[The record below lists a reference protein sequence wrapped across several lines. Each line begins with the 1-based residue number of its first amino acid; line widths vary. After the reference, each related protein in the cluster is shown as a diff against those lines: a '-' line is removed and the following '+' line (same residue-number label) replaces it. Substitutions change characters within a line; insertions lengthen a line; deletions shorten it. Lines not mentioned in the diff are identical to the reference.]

1 MCLLSRL
8 CTVLRRKVMPCPFR
22 SRVWQSFF
30 AWQWSLLITWVAVFF
45 SKCVNSLPVWFYFN
59 ILKLWWTG
67 HFHLMTVLG
76 QWSRGGAIISTLYGG
91 AMTNTM
97 DHLYGGCMFAYKS
110 MHWCITFTF
119 SKCSLTSRGIAV
131 SSLLSLSVGIHVEA
145 LLYHTYF
152 L

>member
-1 MCLLSRL
+1 
-8 CTVLRRKVMPCPFR
+8 
-22 SRVWQSFF
+22 
-30 AWQWSLLITWVAVFF
+30 
-45 SKCVNSLPVWFYFN
+45 
-59 ILKLWWTG
+59 
-67 HFHLMTVLG
+67 MTVLG

-97 DHLYGGCMFAYKS
+97 DHLYGGYMFAYKS
-110 MHWCITFTF
+110 MHCCITFTF

-131 SSLLSLSVGIHVEA
+131 SSLLSLSVRIHVEA